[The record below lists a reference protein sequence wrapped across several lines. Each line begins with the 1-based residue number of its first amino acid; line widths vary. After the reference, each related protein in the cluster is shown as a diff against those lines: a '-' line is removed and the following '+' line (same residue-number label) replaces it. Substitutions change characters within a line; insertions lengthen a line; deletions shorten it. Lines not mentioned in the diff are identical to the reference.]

1 MSKAEPKCPAC
12 QCEGIEH
19 IVSTEGRER
28 ARDRKPWFI
37 VVHCNQC
44 GHVYNVL
51 AKHVF
56 AQSQTPR
63 LTLPKDS

>member
-1 MSKAEPKCPAC
+1 MSQAAPRCPSC
-12 QCEGIEH
+12 DLQGIEH
-19 IVSTEGRER
+19 IVSSEGRER

-37 VVHCNQC
+37 VVHCNGC

-56 AQSQTPR
+56 AQNTAPR
-63 LTLPKDS
+63 LTLPDP